1 MNEGRVSRDM
11 LRKLRKLSA
20 AEMFNYLKEIYA
32 EGFQDGL
39 REGESEFDDAIIMTV
54 DDAKDRLTEE
64 GFMRLIGGETE
75 YR

>member
-1 MNEGRVSRDM
+1 MNYRDDGYEHGGYQE
-11 LRKLRKLSA
+11 A
-20 AEMFNYLKEIYA
+20 QDPEPA
-32 EGFQDGL
+32 EGFRDGL

-75 YR
+75 

>member
-1 MNEGRVSRDM
+1 M

-20 AEMFNYLKEIYA
+20 VEMFNYLKEIYA

-75 YR
+75 

>member
-1 MNEGRVSRDM
+1 M

-75 YR
+75 

>member
-20 AEMFNYLKEIYA
+20 VEMFNYLKEIYA
-32 EGFQDGL
+32 EGFRDGL

-64 GFMRLIGGETE
+64 GFMRLIGGETV
-75 YR
+75 

>member
-1 MNEGRVSRDM
+1 MSEGRVSRDM

-32 EGFQDGL
+32 EGFRDGL

-64 GFMRLIGGETE
+64 GFMRLIGGEME

>member
-1 MNEGRVSRDM
+1 M

-20 AEMFNYLKEIYA
+20 KEMFDYLKGIYV
-32 EGFQDGL
+32 EGFTDGL

-64 GFMRLIGGETE
+64 GFMRLIGGEE
-75 YR
+75 

>member
-1 MNEGRVSRDM
+1 MSEGRVSRDM

-75 YR
+75 

>member
-1 MNEGRVSRDM
+1 M

-20 AEMFNYLKEIYA
+20 VEMFNYLKEIYA
-32 EGFQDGL
+32 EGFRDGL

-64 GFMRLIGGETE
+64 GFMRLIGGETV
-75 YR
+75 